1 MKMFNDLPDLFYL
14 GFYHPH
20 PQDNEYFNEYSSII
34 LELKNRKD
42 RATNFFLQEFK
53 HFLINED
60 IAITT
65 VPPSTSTKP
74 SSGIRDLAQQL
85 VNSYYNFTDAVFCL
99 ERFQNSNCNRTLD
112 NHLRTIKVNNPSV
125 IKDKKVIL
133 IDDVL
138 TTGSSVKA
146 CKRLLIESGAKE
158 VKIIVLG
165 KTMRNVE
172 DAHDFIDQKKDEYL
186 QATLEELYREHSF
199 FIQCY
204 QKEQDLV
211 KEESINEHLAVNE
224 LANEQ
229 YRYLNTDAEEY
240 HYKKEEIHRKHELI
254 DEIYNEKLIEIL
266 RKKHDECSDYEN
278 KQEMENE
285 NCQYMVNQAHQ
296 VLDGLA
302 CFSVDNPF
310 IFYFR
315 NW

>member
-1 MKMFNDLPDLFYL
+1 MKMFNNLPDLFYL

-20 PQDNEYFNEYSSII
+20 PQDNKYFNEYSSTI

-42 RATNFFLQEFK
+42 RAINFFLQEFK

-74 SSGIRDLAQQL
+74 SSGTRDLAQQL

-133 IDDVL
+133 MDDVL
-138 TTGSSVKA
+138 TTGSSIQA
-146 CKRLLIESGAKE
+146 CKKLLIESGVKE

-172 DAHDFIDQKKDEYL
+172 DAHDFIDQKIDEYL
-186 QATLEELYREHSF
+186 QDALEELDREYF
-199 FIQCY
+199 FSIQGY
-204 QKEQDLV
+204 EREQDLE
-211 KEESINEHLAVNE
+211 KEKSINEHLVVDE
-224 LANEQ
+224 WANDQ
-229 YRYLNTDAEEY
+229 YSYLDTDEEY
-240 HYKKEEIHRKHELI
+240 DYIEEEIQGKHEFI
-254 DEIYNEKLIEIL
+254 NEIYNEKLTEIS
-266 RKKHDECSDYEN
+266 RKAYNKYSDFQN
-278 KQEMENE
+278 KKEIENE
-285 NCQYMVNQAHQ
+285 NCQYIADQAHQ

-302 CFSVDNPF
+302 CFSADNPF

-315 NW
+315 DW